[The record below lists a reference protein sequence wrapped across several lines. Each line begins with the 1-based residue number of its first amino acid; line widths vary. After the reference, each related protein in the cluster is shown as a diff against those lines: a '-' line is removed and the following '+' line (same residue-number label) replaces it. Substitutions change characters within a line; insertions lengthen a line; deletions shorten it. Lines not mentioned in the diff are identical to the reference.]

1 MKLHPLRQEDIIEKL
16 TFVEKRLGELLELN
30 NGDLA
35 GADATS
41 RQQLLQ
47 EFFFH
52 VVGAIDVLAQLVN
65 QEQKLGFEPDKVN
78 VRGVENKLSDTDPIR
93 ALLSSLYSNPNKRPL
108 PENPYSDE
116 GYIYRLYNYRNHVT
130 HRRRN
135 PFFIAV
141 YLNSPGTSRETRL
154 MLDPRDPNSGP
165 SNKLAN
171 AELMY
176 ILRLVRIKCEGI
188 LTLIY
193 K

>member
-1 MKLHPLRQEDIIEKL
+1 MKLHPLKQEDILEKL
-16 TFVEKRLGELLELN
+16 SFAEKRLGEILELN

-35 GADATS
+35 GADASS

-52 VVGAIDVLAQLVN
+52 VVGAIDVLAQLIN

-78 VRGVENKLSDTDPIR
+78 VSRVENKLSDEDPIKPF
-93 ALLSSLYSNPNKRPL
+93 LSSLYPNPNKRPL

-135 PFFIAV
+135 PFFISV
-141 YLNSPGTSRETRL
+141 NLNSPNTSRETLL
-154 MLDPRDPNSGP
+154 MLDPLDPNSGP
-165 SNKLAN
+165 SNKLAK
-171 AELMY
+171 AELTY
-176 ILRLVRIKCEGI
+176 ILGLVRMKCQGI